1 MDEENSNQTS
11 QVSQAPQS
19 PQAPQD
25 SVAPVLSPLNTN
37 SNSGHHSTKYWLWLT
52 VFVILIFGF
61 VGIFRVGYNAG
72 KAGYTF
78 SLKEFKVINKTDP
91 AAEVD
96 YSLLWEALDVV
107 GKKYIDRDQID
118 QRKVLYGAISGAVT
132 AAGDEYTQFFD
143 PETLADFKTE
153 LNGTFSGIG
162 AEIGKRNGNIVVIS
176 PLDDSPA
183 KRAGLLP
190 KDVVV
195 KVDETSTVDLNVD
208 QVVDLIRG
216 EAGTTVKLTIYRD
229 GRNSTFEVQITRAK
243 IEIKSVKV
251 SFKEVNGQQIAVL
264 KISRFGDDTQR
275 LFDAAIADI
284 KNKNVSG
291 IVLDL
296 RNDPGG
302 YLDTSVSVASDWLE
316 TGKLIVKEAH
326 SENNITNY
334 NSTGI
339 NRLGG
344 IKTVVLINGG
354 SASAAEILAGA
365 LKDNGK
371 AILIGEKSFGK
382 GSVQELIPLSQN
394 TAVKV
399 TVAKWITPSGK
410 NLHKDGLPP
419 DIEVKMSEDD
429 ILKELDPQLERAIQE
444 VVK

>member
-1 MDEENSNQTS
+1 MNEENSDQTP
-11 QVSQAPQS
+11 QVQQNPT
-19 PQAPQD
+19 
-25 SVAPVLSPLNTN
+25 APVISPLDNN
-37 SNSGHHSTKYWLWLT
+37 SNNSQKSAKTWLWLT
-52 VFVILIFGF
+52 VFVILIFVF
-61 VGIFRVGYNAG
+61 VGVFRVGYNAG
-72 KAGYTF
+72 QAGYTF
-78 SLKEFKVINKTDP
+78 SFKEFKVVNKTNP
-91 AAEVD
+91 TAEVD

-118 QRKVLYGAISGAVT
+118 QKKVLYGAISGAVT

-162 AEIGKRNGNIVVIS
+162 AEIGKRNGNIVVIA

-183 KRAGLLP
+183 KKAGLLP

-229 GRNSTFEVQITRAK
+229 GRNSTFEVPITRAR
-243 IEIKSVKV
+243 IEVKSVKV
-251 SFKEVNGQQIAVL
+251 SYKEVNGQQIAVL

-275 LFDAAIADI
+275 LFDAAIIEI
-284 KNKNVSG
+284 KNKKVSG

-316 TGKLIVKEAH
+316 KGKLVVKESH
-326 SENNITNY
+326 SETDITDY
-334 NSTGI
+334 TSTGI

-399 TVAKWITPSGK
+399 TVAKWITPGGK
-410 NLHKDGLPP
+410 NLHKDGLIP
-419 DIEVKMSEDD
+419 DIEVKLSEDD
-429 ILKELDPQLERAIQE
+429 ALHDRDPQLDKALEE
-444 VVK
+444 VAK